1 MGIVLTRLDERLIHG
16 QVVLG
21 WGSQL
26 RPDRYVVVDD
36 ALAASDWEQ
45 ELYRLG
51 AGDAEVVFST
61 VDEARARMAEWRGS
75 PLRSV
80 LLARDV
86 ATLSRIATGGLLR
99 GQPVNLGGLHHGS
112 GRRQVLPYLH
122 LSEDDLAGLTSLE
135 AEGAQVWA
143 QDLPDA
149 PKVPLGSLVGR

>member
-36 ALAASDWEQ
+36 DLAASDWEQ

-51 AGDAEVVFST
+51 AGDTDVVFST
-61 VDEARARMAEWRGS
+61 VAQARERLAEWRES
-75 PLRSV
+75 SLRSV
-80 LLARDV
+80 LLVRDV
-86 ATLSRIATGGLLR
+86 ATLRRVAEGGAFA

-112 GRRQVLPYLH
+112 GRRQVLTYLH
-122 LSEDDLAGLTSLE
+122 LSADDFAGLSALE
-135 AEGAQVWA
+135 AEGVQIWA

-149 PKVPLGSLVGR
+149 PKVPLRALMGG

>member
-21 WGSQL
+21 WGSQI

-36 ALAASDWEQ
+36 DLAASEWEQ

-51 AGDAEVVFST
+51 AGDAEVAFHT
-61 VDEARARMAEWRGS
+61 VAEARDRLAEWRAS
-75 PLRSV
+75 APRTVV
-80 LLARDV
+80 LLRDV
-86 ATLSRIATGGLLR
+86 ATLLRLAEGGTLR
-99 GQPVNLGGLHHGS
+99 GQGVNLGGLHHGS

-122 LSEDDLAGLTSLE
+122 LSGEDLSALASLE
-135 AEGAQVWA
+135 GDGVQVWA

-149 PKVPLGSLVGR
+149 SRIPLRSLLGG

>member
-26 RPDRYVVVDD
+26 HPDRYLVVDD
-36 ALAASDWEQ
+36 DLAASDWEQ

-51 AGDAEVVFST
+51 AGGTEVVFST
-61 VDEARARMAEWRGS
+61 VDDARERLADWQTS

-80 LLARDV
+80 LLIRDV
-86 ATLSRIATGGLLR
+86 ATLGRMAAGGLLR
-99 GQPVNLGGLHHGS
+99 GQGVNLGGLHHGS
-112 GRRQVLPYLH
+112 GRRQALPYLH
-122 LSEDDLAGLTSLE
+122 LSDEHMARLASLE
-135 AEGAQVWA
+135 ADGVHIWA

-149 PKVPLGSLVGR
+149 PKVPLRTLLGS

>member
-1 MGIVLTRLDERLIHG
+1 MGILLTRLDERLIHG

-26 RPDRYVVVDD
+26 QPDRYLVVDD
-36 ALAASDWEQ
+36 DLAGSDWEQ

-51 AGDAEVVFST
+51 AGDTEVVFST
-61 VDEARARMAEWRGS
+61 VAEARERLAEWRAS

-80 LLARDV
+80 LLVRHV
-86 ATLSRIATGGLLR
+86 AILGELAAGGLFR
-99 GQPVNLGGLHHGS
+99 SQPINLGGLHHGS
-112 GRRQVLPYLH
+112 GRRQVLAYLH
-122 LSEDDLAGLTSLE
+122 LSEADVAGLTALE

-149 PKVPLGSLVGR
+149 PKVPLRSLLGG